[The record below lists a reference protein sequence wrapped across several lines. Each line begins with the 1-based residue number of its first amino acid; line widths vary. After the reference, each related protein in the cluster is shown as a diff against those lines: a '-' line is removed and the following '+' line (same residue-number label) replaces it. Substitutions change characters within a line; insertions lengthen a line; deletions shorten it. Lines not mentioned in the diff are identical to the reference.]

1 MIAAEIYDEIQLS
14 NFLNQEKVIAYA
26 PVPILHSNKYE
37 HSGLGEGQTDSRFKR
52 THTFLPHFFSSA
64 LMQDKDNGTDAL
76 FDFASLQQKDYCV
89 GECISY
95 EGSYKNFISSGDPTL
110 GHEGFYTYAN
120 RVLDNTV
127 SVASNRFGNVSQ
139 ELIPTGQSLWYQVM
153 NPEGKGVSLFAQL
166 NWACLS
172 SLLAETTQAALLII
186 LNKVSSQLYWLIS
199 TINLIYR
206 YKIGATGMV
215 LDGTHYYS
223 YRRKS
228 GRNTSNDGQYANT
241 SDYPQISFGINPIGC
256 ASGTDYG
263 CYFGNN
269 SDSISSN
276 APAGAIITTSD
287 PDRYDGKIKLG
298 VMHAME
304 DNNSTSASSKT
315 YQVSTFNQAI
325 VHQKQFNGNSF
336 VDAMPLNGNS
346 SWRSNTTSSSNNW
359 SGRISGIFQ
368 IDEADNDKSYPQIL
382 KSPITVSFDETN
394 DRVEIAASNV
404 TITKAEK
411 VNDLSENGN
420 NDWYRDG
427 VNNNQSDLN
436 LPSYSGNGFSLKFGD
451 KESNSDEINFA
462 KSAYITKKVFAA
474 ELKNENKSILDNSS
488 ITNQNSTDWG
498 STYHMGLN

>member
-1 MIAAEIYDEIQLS
+1 M
-14 NFLNQEKVIAYA
+14 
-26 PVPILHSNKYE
+26 
-37 HSGLGEGQTDSRFKR
+37 GEGQTDSRFKR

-172 SLLAETTQAALLII
+172 SLACGNNSSGAAYNSQQSFFSVVLAD
-186 LNKVSSQLYWLIS
+186 
-199 TINLIYR
+199 INDKSNLPG